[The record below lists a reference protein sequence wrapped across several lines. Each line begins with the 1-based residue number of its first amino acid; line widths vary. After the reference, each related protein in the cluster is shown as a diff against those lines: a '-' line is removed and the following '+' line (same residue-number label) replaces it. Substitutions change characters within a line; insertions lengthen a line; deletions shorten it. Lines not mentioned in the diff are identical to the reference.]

1 MNQWVVIW
9 SVRDSFIAGLFATL
23 ELFITAALAALII
36 GIALCYFS
44 EYQKKEINRIII
56 GFVSLMRAIP
66 FLILAYLLYY
76 GLPQLGISMEP
87 WTAGLLALIIY
98 HGAYFFEILRSQRR
112 VFSGDCSRFFSL
124 CHFSADYFT
133 QYRLFRL
140 TADRQSADYLP
151 EGHRFPEH
159 YYRSGDHRRRQQRPG
174 DLFYSV

>member
-1 MNQWVVIW
+1 MNQWGVIW

-44 EYQKKEINRIII
+44 EYQKKVINRIII

-87 WTAGLLALIIY
+87 WTPLSLPLIIY
-98 HGAYFFEILRSQRR
+98 HGAYFFEILRRA
-112 VFSGDCSRFFSL
+112 FLAMPFF
-124 CHFSADYFT
+124 
-133 QYRLFRL
+133 
-140 TADRQSADYLP
+140 
-151 EGHRFPEH
+151 G
-159 YYRSGDHRRRQQRPG
+159 G
-174 DLFYSV
+174 LFYPISSLPPYR

>member
-1 MNQWVVIW
+1 MNQWGVIW

-23 ELFITAALAALII
+23 ELFITAALTALII

-44 EYQKKEINRIII
+44 EYQKKVINRIII

-98 HGAYFFEILRSQRR
+98 HGAYFFEILR
-112 VFSGDCSRFFSL
+112 
-124 CHFSADYFT
+124 
-133 QYRLFRL
+133 
-140 TADRQSADYLP
+140 
-151 EGHRFPEH
+151 
-159 YYRSGDHRRRQQRPG
+159 
-174 DLFYSV
+174 

>member
-1 MNQWVVIW
+1 MNQWGVIW

-44 EYQKKEINRIII
+44 EYQKKVINRIII

-112 VFSGDCSRFFSL
+112 VFPADILKRRLLRAFLAMPFF
-124 CHFSADYFT
+124 
-133 QYRLFRL
+133 
-140 TADRQSADYLP
+140 
-151 EGHRFPEH
+151 G
-159 YYRSGDHRRRQQRPG
+159 G
-174 DLFYSV
+174 LFYPISSLPPYR